1 MFILKKTEMRQKDQS
16 MFTTLIDLFLLLSL
30 ELVKLT
36 NRVKDKTNC
45 CEKGQGIPN
54 KVHRLDHTKWLCKCH
69 IVFTIGDIG

>member
-1 MFILKKTEMRQKDQS
+1 MSVHFKKTEMRQKDQS

-45 CEKGQGIPN
+45 CEKG
-54 KVHRLDHTKWLCKCH
+54 
-69 IVFTIGDIG
+69 